1 MPFEFGPG
9 FGLLLVY
16 VLLALFFSFLCSVA
30 EAVLLSIT
38 PSYIAELR
46 KRDAKQ
52 ADRLQALKGEGIDR
66 SLAAILT
73 VNTIAHT
80 VGAIG
85 AGAKATSVF
94 GDAWFGVFS
103 AVMTLLILF
112 LSEIVPKTIGAV
124 HWRRLSGFTATY
136 VNLLIKLTYPLILV
150 SELLTRMIARGQKV
164 HVFSRDEFVAMAD
177 IGQKSSLGDHAEAL
191 ALLEAGMSVVTDY
204 SPIYAAAVH
213 NSLAHLFLDLGQ
225 TARSQQH
232 LGHALGVDN
241 TLPLVRAMSHLLHAR
256 LALDRSQPR
265 VAAVALQAAQ
275 GFIIESSRYA
285 IRGQAALL
293 GARLQEPDAAYR
305 CATEVALQAGRLQM
319 QGLRMSALAWAGRHA
334 LACGLP
340 AAAAAHA
347 VEALALWPEYA
358 PDDSTIAEVWLAAVD
373 CLTATGDPRAA
384 SVLQAAAGWI
394 AATARDRVP
403 EVFRDSFLHRH
414 HANRVLMARAASR
427 A

>member
-1 MPFEFGPG
+1 MPHSPRRRRTTVVSVTLALAAAPVLSQPAGIDVPFELGPG

-46 KRDAKQ
+46 KRDPKQ

-136 VNLLIKLTYPLILV
+136 VNLLIKLTYPLIVV

-164 HVFSRDEFVAMAD
+164 HRFSRDEFVAMAD
-177 IGQKSSLGDHAEAL
+177 IGQKSGQIDARESKIIRNLFRFKALTAEDI
-191 ALLEAGMSVVTDY
+191 MT
-204 SPIYAAAVH
+204 
-213 NSLAHLFLDLGQ
+213 
-225 TARSQQH
+225 
-232 LGHALGVDN
+232 
-241 TLPLVRAMSHLLHAR
+241 
-256 LALDRSQPR
+256 PR
-265 VAAVALQAAQ
+265 TVMTALQADTT
-275 GFIIESSRYA
+275 I
-285 IRGQAALL
+285 GQAYEGGGRIPYSRLPLYGKDKDDSIGFVLREDILVAHLQGRDEAPVSTLRRDLLSVPATSNLDGLMDALL
-293 GARLQEPDAAYR
+293 KRRQHIALVVGEFGETRGVVTLEDLVETLIGEEIMDEGDRIADMQVMARQLWERRARASGV
-305 CATEVALQAGRLQM
+305 E
-319 QGLRMSALAWAGRHA
+319 
-334 LACGLP
+334 LP
-340 AAAAAHA
+340 APGSAGP
-347 VEALALWPEYA
+347 EAK
-358 PDDSTIAEVWLAAVD
+358 
-373 CLTATGDPRAA
+373 
-384 SVLQAAAGWI
+384 
-394 AATARDRVP
+394 
-403 EVFRDSFLHRH
+403 
-414 HANRVLMARAASR
+414 N
-427 A
+427 

>member
-1 MPFEFGPG
+1 MTTGLVLALAAAPALSQPSGIAAPFELGPG
-9 FGLLLVY
+9 LGLLLVY

-46 KRDAKQ
+46 ERDPKQ

-136 VNLLIKLTYPLILV
+136 VNLLIKLTYPLIVV

-177 IGQKSSLGDHAEAL
+177 IGQKSGQIDERESKIIRNLFRFKALTAEDI
-191 ALLEAGMSVVTDY
+191 MT
-204 SPIYAAAVH
+204 
-213 NSLAHLFLDLGQ
+213 
-225 TARSQQH
+225 
-232 LGHALGVDN
+232 
-241 TLPLVRAMSHLLHAR
+241 
-256 LALDRSQPR
+256 PR
-265 VAAVALQAAQ
+265 TVMVALQADTTV
-275 GFIIESSRYA
+275 
-285 IRGQAALL
+285 GQAYEGGGRIPYSRLPLYGKDKDDVLGFVLREDILVAHLQGHDEAQVSTLRRDLLSVPATSALSGLMDALL
-293 GARLQEPDAAYR
+293 KRRQ
-305 CATEVALQAGRLQM
+305 
-319 QGLRMSALAWAGRHA
+319 H
-334 LACGLP
+334 
-340 AAAAAHA
+340 
-347 VEALALWPEYA
+347 
-358 PDDSTIAEVWLAAVD
+358 IAAVVGEFGETRGLVTLED
-373 CLTATGDPRAA
+373 LVETLLGEEIMDE
-384 SVLQAAAGWI
+384 G
-394 AATARDRVP
+394 DRVADMQ
-403 EVFRDSFLHRH
+403 V
-414 HANRVLMARAASR
+414 MARQLWERRARASGVGVPASGSAGPDR
-427 A
+427 RD